1 MSQRNLTG
9 QVAAH
14 QIDWSEA
21 PEGAEKYNLF
31 NNTFYRGE
39 RPNLEIFIPGV
50 GWTNS
55 YLMPSNENFVMRE
68 RAWPATG
75 TLPPVGTVCE
85 YYWPAGDSWREG
97 TCVAHFQGRAVVCDH
112 VDADCAEQLYAHHVR
127 PIRTPE
133 QIAAEEREREL
144 AEMREIVK
152 QAHYALPNTE
162 ISPSEKAAAYVIA
175 LYDAGYRKQ
184 LI

>member
-1 MSQRNLTG
+1 MSRTNLTG
-9 QVAAH
+9 QVTKH

-39 RPNLEIFIPGV
+39 RPNLERFIPGV

-55 YLMPSNENFVMRE
+55 YLMPSNENFVIRE

-85 YYWPAGDSWREG
+85 AWHNGSAQGVVEVRYAGDFMVLWNVEMK
-97 TCVAHFQGRAVVCDH
+97 H
-112 VDADCAEQLYAHHVR
+112 EQCSAAKDYSFR

-133 QIAAEEREREL
+133 QIAAEERERQL
-144 AEMREIVK
+144 ADMREIVK
-152 QAHYALPNTE
+152 QAHYALLNTE

-175 LYDAGYRKQ
+175 LYDSGYRKQ